1 MTKPTDFDLLDAY
14 ARQHSE
20 EAFRELV
27 GRHVDFIYSAALRQ
41 LQNPHLAQEATQA
54 AFIALAGKAGQLR
67 RQTIIAGWLHHA
79 ARFAAMKL
87 QRTETRLKHWEQKA
101 AAVNVPPE
109 AESAFPEE
117 ALSQVDAALD
127 DLGESDRN
135 AVILRF
141 FRQMSLRDVA
151 DAIGIS
157 EDAAKKRVS
166 RALDKLRDVLIRRG
180 ITVSVTALAAGL
192 SQLPLTA
199 APVALP
205 SAVAALAPQTPAVP
219 AGAAIAGFL
228 ASVKL
233 KLAIAAFV
241 AVVGGLAIL
250 LWPHGETNVVT
261 APPKT
266 NNVPAAMRIK
276 FTSVMV
282 DNQDK
287 ALRFYTD
294 VLGFVKKRDLPTGT
308 NRFLTVVSSLDPAGT
323 ELLLEPINFA
333 PARTFQA
340 AVFRAGI
347 PLTAFQTDDVQREYE
362 RLSNL
367 GAKFKRPPRK
377 FGPIVVTQF
386 EDTCGNY
393 IQLESFSPG
402 TNATPGIRLNLTSV
416 MVDDV
421 DRAERFYT
429 QVLGFMTKTDM
440 PAGGG
445 RYLTVVSPDAPE
457 GTEILLEPLGFR
469 PARVY
474 QKALFE
480 AGIPWTSFQVANAQR
495 EYERLAKLGVVFP
508 TKPTSSGPTTIAVF
522 EDTCGNLIRIFQP

>member
-294 VLGFVKKRDLPTGT
+294 VPVRAGGDGT
-308 NRFLTVVSSLDPAGT
+308 VAGT
-323 ELLLEPINFA
+323 DKLRSGAYLSGSGVS
-333 PARTFQA
+333 RRDTSD
-340 AVFRAGI
+340 GI
-347 PLTAFQTDDVQREYE
+347 PDGRRAARIRAIVEFGSEVQEASKKIRADRCHAVRGYV
-362 RLSNL
+362 R
-367 GAKFKRPPRK
+367 
-377 FGPIVVTQF
+377 
-386 EDTCGNY
+386 
-393 IQLESFSPG
+393 QLH
-402 TNATPGIRLNLTSV
+402 
-416 MVDDV
+416 
-421 DRAERFYT
+421 
-429 QVLGFMTKTDM
+429 
-440 PAGGG
+440 PA
-445 RYLTVVSPDAPE
+445 
-457 GTEILLEPLGFR
+457 
-469 PARVY
+469 
-474 QKALFE
+474 
-480 AGIPWTSFQVANAQR
+480 
-495 EYERLAKLGVVFP
+495 
-508 TKPTSSGPTTIAVF
+508 
-522 EDTCGNLIRIFQP
+522 